1 MRSRQ
6 AALIFNPA
14 SGRRRN
20 ARETKVRRAADA
32 LRRWVDRVDVRS
44 TAMKG
49 DATKLAAE
57 AVRSGCDLV
66 AVCGGDGTVNEVVR
80 GMVGARAPLMVLPAG
95 TANVLAEEVGLP
107 ATPEKAAALLPKL
120 REYSVQLGVVRYEN
134 PKPGFRH
141 FLLMC
146 GVGVDASIVYHL
158 NTRLKEYLG
167 QGAYFLGSLEQLQRE
182 FYPFDIRVNGQTYES
197 TFALVSK
204 SRQYGGKLVL
214 TPQAHLLS
222 GKFQMVIF
230 QGASPLRYVGYL
242 AQIATRTLDQ
252 FPDVSFHE
260 TGRVEFVAAADRPVY
275 IEVDGEFAG
284 RLPAVVEAADE
295 RLSLLLPAAYEE
307 RLRKGAA
314 PEEAVARA
322 VQP

>member
-1 MRSRQ
+1 MRYRQ

-20 ARETKVRRAADA
+20 ARETKVQRAADS
-32 LRRWVDRVDVRS
+32 LRRWIGRVDVRA
-44 TAMKG
+44 TAAKG

-57 AVRSGCDLV
+57 AVQTGCDLI
-66 AVCGGDGTVNEVVR
+66 AVCGGDGTINEVVR
-80 GMVGARAPLMVLPAG
+80 GMLGARTNLMILPAG

-107 ATPEKAAALLPKL
+107 AAPEKAAALLPKL
-120 REYSVQLGVVRYEN
+120 VEYPVQLGVVRYEN

-158 NTRLKEYLG
+158 DTRLKEYLG

-182 FYPFDIRVNGQTYES
+182 FYPFHIHVNGQTYES

-204 SRQYGGKLVL
+204 SSQYGGKLVL
-214 TPQAHLLS
+214 TPQAHLLAD
-222 GKFQMVIF
+222 KFQTVIF

-260 TGRVEFVAAADRPVY
+260 TDRIELTTSAGRPVY
-275 IEVDGEFAG
+275 IEVDGEYAG
-284 RLPAVVEAADE
+284 RLPAVVEAAEE
-295 RLSLLLPAAYEE
+295 RLSLLLPPAYEE
-307 RLRKGAA
+307 KLRKEVLA
-314 PEEAVARA
+314 EASVARA

>member
-1 MRSRQ
+1 MRYRQ

-20 ARETKVRRAADA
+20 TRQVKVRRAAES
-32 LRRWVDRVDVRS
+32 LRRWIDRVDLGE
-44 TAMKG
+44 TAEKG
-49 DATKLAAE
+49 DATRLAAE
-57 AVRSGCDLV
+57 AVRTGCDLV
-66 AVCGGDGTVNEVVR
+66 VVCGGDGTINEVVR
-80 GMVGARAPLMVLPAG
+80 GLAGARTALMILPAG

-107 ATPEKAAALLPKL
+107 ASPEKAAALLPKL
-120 REYSVQLGVVRYEN
+120 VECPVQLGIVRYQN

-182 FYPFDIRVNGQTYES
+182 FYPFHIHVNGHTYES

-204 SRQYGGKLVL
+204 SSQYGGKLVL
-214 TPQAHLLS
+214 TPEAHLLAE
-222 GKFQMVIF
+222 KFQVVIF

-252 FPDVSFHE
+252 FTDVTFHE
-260 TGRVEFVAAADRPVY
+260 ADRVEFSTSAGRPVY
-275 IEVDGEFAG
+275 IEVDGEYAG
-284 RLPAVVEAADE
+284 RLPAVVEAAEE
-295 RLSLLLPAAYEE
+295 RLSVLLPVAYEE
-307 RLRKGAA
+307 RVRKGVLA
-314 PEEAVARA
+314 EASVARA